1 MKYAGLYLAP
11 GRSHR
16 VGILRLNEYC
26 MSDTERQSVL
36 PVIALGSVAAP
47 TGDGVHHMHLGVC
60 CKRIRQIYSTSMF
73 SVHNKQSRPPP
84 RRPCKDHFKNP
95 VMGAEH
101 RTPVRRW
108 RSGCMCR
115 DKL

>member
-11 GRSHR
+11 RRSHR

-26 MSDTERQSVL
+26 ISDTERQSVL

-60 CKRIRQIYSTSMF
+60 CKRIRQVYSTSMF
-73 SVHNKQSRPPP
+73 SSVFTINRADHRPDVHARIILKTS
-84 RRPCKDHFKNP
+84 
-95 VMGAEH
+95 
-101 RTPVRRW
+101 
-108 RSGCMCR
+108 
-115 DKL
+115 